1 MLHCRFPII
10 AFLALGVLGL
20 TSCDKPE
27 TVQAPKPGEAGN
39 QLVPGSELTLNEYM
53 AHLMQHNARETW
65 KWQGEIMDEKGAR
78 FTYPTNDEEWEEA
91 ESAALTV
98 VQLSY
103 ALEQKSFGHP
113 MDEWK
118 AGISELRTSAKE
130 IAKAAEFK
138 KTEAFVAGG
147 DRMADACLSCHYRFA
162 PHLELP
168 RAK

>member
-1 MLHCRFPII
+1 MLHQRCSII
-10 AFLALGVLGL
+10 PFLAATTFGL
-20 TSCDKPE
+20 AACGQSHQA
-27 TVQAPKPGEAGN
+27 QAPKPGEAGM
-39 QLVPGSELTLNEYM
+39 QLVQGSELTLNEYM

-65 KWQGEIMDEKGAR
+65 KWQGEIIDENGTR
-78 FTYPTNDEEWEEA
+78 TTYPTNDEEWEKA
-91 ESAALTV
+91 ESAALTL

-103 ALEQKSFGHP
+103 ALDQKSFGHP

-118 AGISELRTSAKE
+118 AGISELRNSAKE

-168 RAK
+168 RSK